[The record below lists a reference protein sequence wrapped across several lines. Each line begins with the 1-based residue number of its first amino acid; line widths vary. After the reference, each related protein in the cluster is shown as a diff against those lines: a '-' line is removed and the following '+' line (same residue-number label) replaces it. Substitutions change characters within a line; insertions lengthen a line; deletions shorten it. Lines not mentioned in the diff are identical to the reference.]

1 MGYEILKDNHQK
13 LYIESA
19 KAEKYIETDF
29 SIRNLKHIIKKYSI
43 LVFSNQA
50 TSIIYKNL
58 IQHLHEFRQ
67 QIFH

>member
-29 SIRNLKHIIKKYSI
+29 E
-43 LVFSNQA
+43 
-50 TSIIYKNL
+50 TSIEKVNKILEVLRLSRIRYIKLNCM
-58 IQHLHEFRQ
+58 
-67 QIFH
+67 